1 MLQLVQ
7 IVVYWC
13 TLTAPIDSFNPHQ
26 LGASLKFVREHPA
39 TCREEPTQLLEA
51 GVTLEECQSLNL
63 LHFMPGWLQQHP
75 NSLFLGARC
84 ELNRPEPLE
93 IYPLPEQ
100 VRTEGPP

>member
-39 TCREEPTQLLEA
+39 TCREEPTQFLEA
-51 GVTLEECQSLNL
+51 
-63 LHFMPGWLQQHP
+63 
-75 NSLFLGARC
+75 A
-84 ELNRPEPLE
+84 
-93 IYPLPEQ
+93 
-100 VRTEGPP
+100 

>member
-51 GVTLEECQSLNL
+51 GVTLEECQSQNFALCRAGCRSTL
-63 LHFMPGWLQQHP
+63 TRSF
-75 NSLFLGARC
+75 
-84 ELNRPEPLE
+84 
-93 IYPLPEQ
+93 
-100 VRTEGPP
+100 